1 MDRLL
6 LGCPL
11 NLLRDHYQLL
21 TLEGILF
28 NFSFYN
34 SYDSYTVL
42 IGIFNYLC
50 VCMISDY
57 FSLCRPPVR
66 PIHDGSPYKIR
77 PGGSSG
83 GLSLVPSAH
92 LLQTSHVG
100 PVTEPV
106 TPPPPQV
113 SHSNLSQVA
122 RAHPYAAALPAAPLP
137 PSSSSGGGGGGMERY
152 SSGQSSMPSS
162 STVYSSSPTYSR
174 TEQAVFPLRSPPDRS
189 GEFRRRLT
197 LLPYSGLSPMDYGGG
212 TPGLS
217 GPGPGGGSGSS
228 GMAVGS
234 ASNVARHHA
243 LTGHPSQMAYS
254 TAPMDA
260 YREPL
265 MLQPLAPAVGASAN
279 SESAHKKMRN
289 SEGEPLLM
297 KATLSQPLR
306 IDTRPISV
314 VAPLTAGPPIVS
326 MHRESQPA
334 AYIPQVEAISPTLPG
349 DGEDPLKRDD
359 CPLRST
365 KDELLKQI
373 TKVFLSN
380 RLSSIPVSQSI
391 ISVLFVNCFYS
402 VTG

>member
-1 MDRLL
+1 MPVAA
-6 LGCPL
+6 GV
-11 NLLRDHYQLL
+11 
-21 TLEGILF
+21 
-28 NFSFYN
+28 N
-34 SYDSYTVL
+34 S
-42 IGIFNYLC
+42 
-50 VCMISDY
+50 
-57 FSLCRPPVR
+57 
-66 PIHDGSPYKIR
+66 
-77 PGGSSG
+77 

-100 PVTEPV
+100 PATEPV

-137 PSSSSGGGGGGMERY
+137 PNSSAMERY

-162 STVYSSSPTYSR
+162 SGIYSSSPTYSR
-174 TEQAVFPLRSPPDRS
+174 AEPAVFPLRSPPDRS

-212 TPGLS
+212 PPGLS
-217 GPGPGGGSGSS
+217 GPGPGGGGNSGVGVVSGAALGGSS
-228 GMAVGS
+228 GGNS
-234 ASNVARHHA
+234 GRHHT

-254 TAPMDA
+254 TAPMES

-265 MLQPLAPAVGASAN
+265 MLPIAPAVASAN
-279 SESAHKKMRN
+279 ESAHKKLRI
-289 SEGEPLLM
+289 SDGEPLLM

-306 IDTRPISV
+306 IDTRPVSAL
-314 VAPLTAGPPIVS
+314 APLNTGPQVVPV
-326 MHRESQPA
+326 HRESQP

-359 CPLRST
+359 SPLRST

-373 TKVFLSN
+373 TKVMNES
-380 RLSSIPVSQSI
+380 
-391 ISVLFVNCFYS
+391 
-402 VTG
+402 TEE